1 MSYILV
7 LLGLLI
13 FIFLLLLITDRRR
26 AKAKNNFVTLAKK
39 LQLNIDAPDGF
50 LAKFPEIKGTY
61 RNYPVRIFMF
71 TEQEGEGKTKKIRVH
86 TAIEIAINNP
96 VAYRLDIYEEGI
108 MSMLN
113 KYFGM
118 QDVVIGKEKFDKEY
132 IIKTN
137 SEEITKK
144 IFTDKICDELLYMA
158 NSRFGFGFE
167 FGVKRIYYDEPK
179 LLTNEK
185 RILWFER
192 VLNVLVDIA
201 EEFEKNKQ

>member
-7 LLGLLI
+7 LLGLI
-13 FIFLLLLITDRRR
+13 VFIFLLLLITDRRR
-26 AKAKNNFVTLAKK
+26 ARAKNNFVTLAKK

-50 LAKFPEIKGTY
+50 LAKFPEIKGIY

-86 TAIEIAINNP
+86 TAIEVAVNNP
-96 VAYRLDIYEEGI
+96 IAYRLDIYEEGI

-137 SEEITKK
+137 NEEITKK

-158 NSRFGFGFE
+158 NGRFGFGFE

-179 LLTNEK
+179 LLTSEK
-185 RILWFER
+185 RILWLER
-192 VLNVLVDIA
+192 ILNVLIDIA
-201 EEFEKNKQ
+201 EEFDKNKQ